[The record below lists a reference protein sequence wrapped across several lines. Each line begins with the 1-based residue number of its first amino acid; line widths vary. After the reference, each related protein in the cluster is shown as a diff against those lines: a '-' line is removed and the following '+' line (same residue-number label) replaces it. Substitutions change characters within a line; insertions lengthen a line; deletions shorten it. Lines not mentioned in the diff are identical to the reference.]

1 MAALLFWTSVGLIG
15 YSYAGYPLVLA
26 LLAQFR
32 PKPCWQPSDCPSATL
47 IIAAHNEEQTIA
59 RKLDNALALDYPPDH
74 LQILVAVDGAEDATH
89 KVAAGYSIRGVEL
102 DFSPER
108 KGKMAAINRVMP
120 KVTGEII
127 VFSDANNFF
136 SADTLRELVK
146 PFSDPTVGAVT
157 GSKNITKDGSAL
169 GASEGLYW
177 RYESF
182 IKQQETRLGCC
193 TGVAGEIL
201 AVRKSLFRPPPDRI
215 INDDFYLATDLIKR
229 GYRVIYAPQARS
241 FERVSA
247 TAADEIKRRTRII
260 AGRYQALAHAR
271 RLLPF
276 NRPLLVWQL
285 ISHKFLRPLVPFAMI
300 AALSANLY
308 VVLFPDPA
316 DRFSLINLGPPFGW
330 ILLGLQTLF
339 YGAAWLGSH
348 RRQDDW
354 LGKILYLPTFLVN
367 SNWAALV
374 GFFRYLSG
382 RQTALWERVQRRE

>member
-1 MAALLFWTSVGLIG
+1 VAALVFWTSVGLIG

-26 LLAQFR
+26 LLARFR
-32 PKPCWQPSDCPSATL
+32 PRPRWKPSDCPSVTL
-47 IIAAHNEEQTIA
+47 IIAAYNEEQAIA
-59 RKLDNALALDYPPDH
+59 QKLDNSLALDYPPD
-74 LQILVAVDGAEDATH
+74 LLRIIVAVDGSEDATR
-89 KVAAGYSIRGVEL
+89 KVVAGYSSRGVDL

-120 KVTGEII
+120 KAKGEIV
-127 VFSDANNFF
+127 VFSDANNLF
-136 SADTLRELVK
+136 SSDTLRELVK

-157 GSKNITKDGSAL
+157 GSKNITKDDSAL

-193 TGVAGEIL
+193 TAVAGEIL

-215 INDDFYLATDLIKR
+215 INDDFYLATDLIKHD
-229 GYRVIYAPQARS
+229 YRVIYAPQAHS

-247 TAADEIKRRTRII
+247 TADDEIKRRARII

-276 NRPLLVWQL
+276 NRPLIVWQL

-300 AALSANLY
+300 AALWANLY

-316 DRFSLINLGPPFGW
+316 DRFSLMNLAAPFGW
-330 ILLGLQTLF
+330 MLLVLQTLF
-339 YGAAWLGSH
+339 YSVAWLG
-348 RRQDDW
+348 RKRQQDNW
-354 LGKILYLPTFLVN
+354 LGKLLYLPTFLVN

-374 GFFRYLSG
+374 GCLRYLSG
-382 RQTALWERVQRRE
+382 RQTALWERVQRRG